1 MRKNNQKIKDS
12 SSDRLFKVFM
22 WFLCSCI
29 VILTLYPIYFVLIA
43 SISNPA
49 SVASGGV
56 WLFPKGITFSGYQE
70 IINDERIWNGL
81 KNTMIYSIGGT
92 AVSLLFTIP
101 AGYALSR
108 PDFKAR
114 KVLMF
119 FFVFTMFFSGGLIP
133 TYLTVKEFGL
143 INTIWVMLIP
153 FSVSVFNLIITRVFF
168 QSTIPKELLESAK
181 LDGCSDFQ
189 FFRKI
194 ALPLSKAL
202 IAVMA
207 LYYGVGYW
215 NEYMKALIYLNDSAL
230 YPLQLVLR
238 DILVMNQ
245 TFSSGGGGSMITSGD
260 VTAQQKGDLIKY
272 GVIVVS
278 TLPIMIIFPF
288 VQKYFEKGVMIGSI
302 KG

>member
-1 MRKNNQKIKDS
+1 
-12 SSDRLFKVFM
+12 M
-22 WFLCSCI
+22 WLLCACI
-29 VILTLYPIYFVLIA
+29 VLLTLYPIYFVLIA

-49 SVASGGV
+49 SVANGGV
-56 WLFPKGITFSGYQE
+56 WLFPRGITFAGYQE

-81 KNTMIYSIGGT
+81 KNTMFYSFVGT

-108 PDFKAR
+108 SDFKAR

-133 TYLTVKEFGL
+133 TYLTVKGFGL
-143 INTIWVMLIP
+143 TNTIWVMLIP
-153 FSVSVFNLIITRVFF
+153 FSVNVFNLIITRVFF

-189 FFRKI
+189 FFSKI
-194 ALPLSKAL
+194 AVPLSKAL

-245 TFSSGGGGSMITSGD
+245 TFSSGGGGTMITSGD

-278 TLPIMIIFPF
+278 TLPILIIFPF